1 MTEHFI
7 GQIFSPENIFLFFL
21 LVVILYHNVM
31 LCFWTS
37 YDMISMSLI
46 IINNALFII
55 DITSSQVDAPR
66 FYFFP

>member
-7 GQIFSPENIFLFFL
+7 CQIFSPENIFLFFL